1 MNIPDTLYHF
11 HKSLLQRYITK
22 SCNNRYLLISMIY
35 TRKLFNLLKGRI
47 FVLWFFF
54 SSSYVPYI
62 ASFSGLSFFDC
73 LRYSLTF
80 TRHKTWFLQF
90 RQQICLTCL
99 REENVLFVGGIMSYL
114 LICVCLRVVVS
125 STYCVL
131 FWFCLPSSC
140 VLYVSSFSG
149 LSIFECS
156 FGIL

>member
-1 MNIPDTLYHF
+1 MYPILPV
-11 HKSLLQRYITK
+11 SLD
-22 SCNNRYLLISMIY
+22 CPFLI
-35 TRKLFNLLKGRI
+35 
-47 FVLWFFF
+47 
-54 SSSYVPYI
+54 
-62 ASFSGLSFFDC
+62 A

-125 STYCVL
+125 NTYWVL
-131 FWFCLPSSC
+131 FLFCLPSSC

-149 LSIFECS
+149 ISIFECP